1 MENYYHDAT
10 SSSCRNSDDL
20 KALKQELAE
29 LLEEEDAKYDKLRSL
44 PLYIAAEL
52 PAGNTMLKNQNQQ
65 SNLLWP
71 HYTIEIAS
79 IVGGLKLNFV

>member
-1 MENYYHDAT
+1 MENYYHGAT
-10 SSSCRNSDDL
+10 SSSCRNSDGL

-44 PLYIAAEL
+44 PLYSCRITGWKYDAKE
-52 PAGNTMLKNQNQQ
+52 PKSK